1 MAEET
6 MTALT
11 ALMREQNGI
20 AQGTS
25 KSIHD
30 IVEETRAQNEKNRA
44 KAEENIQSVKSLS
57 TRMLEFIKGSNI
69 TKSILNSIKKSG
81 EKNEDENE
89 KSNAF
94 LKGIQNYFD
103 WSKEF
108 QQNAAKAALRAA
120 SKLDPSQAVA
130 NVAQKA
136 ADFAKDILSL
146 LVKGGLLFGLF
157 KLLEYLSEKDH
168 I

>member
-1 MAEET
+1 MIKP
-6 MTALT
+6 
-11 ALMREQNGI
+11 N
-20 AQGTS
+20 
-25 KSIHD
+25 
-30 IVEETRAQNEKNRA
+30 KND
-44 KAEENIQSVKSLS
+44 SV
-57 TRMLEFIKGSNI
+57 FWSN
-69 TKSILNSIKKSG
+69 
-81 EKNEDENE
+81 ENE

-146 LVKGGLLFGLF
+146 LVKGGLLLGLF
-157 KLLEYLSEKDH
+157 KLLEYLSEKDILIFPAWLKH
-168 I
+168 QAFPFVENNQTRITAAGNVAILNK